1 MRRWI
6 SGVTVGLAATAVGIG
21 PAAACGFLVAPNGA
35 VNLLRTSTLAAYHD
49 GVEHYVTSFQFAG
62 SPGAFGSIIPLP
74 GAPTKLERGGDWT
87 LQRLVREV
95 QPRAEAA
102 AATVAAGAA
111 ASGVT
116 VLERTQIDALDL
128 AVLKGGAADVVAWA
142 NENGFA
148 LPGDTVPAID
158 FYAQRSPYFM
168 VARFDA
174 EAAKARGLNGGDGI
188 PIHLTIPVENP
199 WVPLRILGTAKEPE
213 DLVLADVFLL
223 TDREPSILSTPG
235 PQIVVSEP
243 ASPRLLADLRSDS
256 GMDWVPDS
264 SWLTYV
270 RIDAPA
276 ARITGDLAVAA
287 SGGTPS
293 LAATGLTAST
303 AVRLRPGT
311 DADDGSVTWLVVVG
325 VVAVGGAATLGW
337 WAGRGRRRGYSR
349 TGGTA

>member
-6 SGVTVGLAATAVGIG
+6 VGATVGVAATVTGAG

-74 GAPTKLERGGDWT
+74 GAPSKLERGGDWT
-87 LQRLVREV
+87 LQRLAREV
-95 QPRAEAA
+95 RRPAEASAGGTIAAAA
-102 AATVAAGAA
+102 AATTVE
-111 ASGVT
+111 
-116 VLERTQIDALDL
+116 VLERTQIDSLDL
-128 AVLKGGAADVVAWA
+128 AVLKGGGADVVSWA
-142 NENGFA
+142 NDNGFA
-148 LPGDTVPAID
+148 LPGDTVPSID
-158 FYAQRSPYFM
+158 FYARRSPYFM

-188 PIHLTIPVENP
+188 PVHLTIPVDDP
-199 WVPLRILGTAKEPE
+199 WVPLRILATAKEPE
-213 DLVLADVFLL
+213 DLVQADVFLL
-223 TDREPSILSTPG
+223 TDTQPSILSTPG
-235 PQIVVSEP
+235 PQIAVSEP
-243 ASPRLLADLRSDS
+243 ASSALLADLRSDK

-287 SGGTPS
+287 RGGAPS

-303 AVRLRPGT
+303 AVRLRPATG
-311 DADDGSVTWLVVVG
+311 DSDDMAWL
-325 VVAVGGAATLGW
+325 VAVGVLAVIVAATVGW
-337 WAGRGRRRGYSR
+337 WASRDRNRG
-349 TGGTA
+349 AAA